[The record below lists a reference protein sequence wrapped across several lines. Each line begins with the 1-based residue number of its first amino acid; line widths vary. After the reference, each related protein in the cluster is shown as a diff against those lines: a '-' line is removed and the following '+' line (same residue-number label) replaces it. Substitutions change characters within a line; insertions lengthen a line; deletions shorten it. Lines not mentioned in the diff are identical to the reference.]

1 LAHVTSVFASLQ
13 KVPVIPLQ
21 IAGDAGHVQTPFTH
35 GLPAGQL
42 DVPVMFKQ
50 PSPSSPQVAIDVD
63 D

>member
-1 LAHVTSVFASLQ
+1 
-13 KVPVIPLQ
+13 
-21 IAGDAGHVQTPFTH
+21 VQTPFTH